1 MGFGGGIAGPN
12 FGTESILGF
21 GRGIVGSLIGRI
33 GDFIS
38 VFSWQYDEG
47 LIGIHVGE
55 LLRITLSTR
64 GGRGGRGGAS
74 EGSGG
79 TPDGRGVI
87 SRSGTVIPRRSL
99 NEVGF
104 ACAMIQSA
112 PRGTM
117 NDNSTLITYLHVQ
130 VSVVLQH
137 LALT

>member
-1 MGFGGGIAGPN
+1 MGFGRGIAGPN

-21 GRGIVGSLIGRI
+21 GRGIAGSLIGTI
-33 GDFIS
+33 GDFLS

-55 LLRITLSTR
+55 FLRITLSTR

-87 SRSGTVIPRRSL
+87 GTVIPRRSL
-99 NEVGF
+99 NIFGF

-117 NDNSTLITYLHVQ
+117 NDKSTLITYVHVQ